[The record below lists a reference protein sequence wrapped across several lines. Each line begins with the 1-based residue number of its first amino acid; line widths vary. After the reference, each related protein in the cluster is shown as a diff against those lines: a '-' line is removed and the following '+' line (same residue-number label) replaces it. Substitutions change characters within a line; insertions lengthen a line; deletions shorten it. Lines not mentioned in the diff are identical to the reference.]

1 MQMEY
6 TKLLKRAYSQLPT
19 NTFEHKRFEIPRS
32 RVYIIGMRTI
42 FQNFK
47 EVCDALNRTPRHLLK
62 VLSNEMA
69 TSAAMDGTR
78 LILQGKFRANTFER
92 LIGRYVTEFVIC
104 PICKRPD
111 TKIVKEKRLF
121 FLVCEACGAK
131 SAIRSV

>member
-1 MQMEY
+1 MEY
-6 TKLLKRAYSQLPT
+6 KKLLKRAYSQLPT
-19 NTFEHKRFEIPRS
+19 VTFEHKRFEIPRS
-32 RVYIIGMRTI
+32 RVYVFGMRTI

-47 EVCDALNRTPRHLLK
+47 EVCTALNRTPRHLLK
-62 VLSNEMA
+62 FLSNEMA

-78 LILQGKFRANTFER
+78 LILQGKFKANTFER
-92 LIGRYVTEFVIC
+92 LIGRYVTEFVTC